1 MSPLIEVS
9 SLQLD
14 YETRKL
20 ESNGSWLRS
29 LWRADYQR
37 VPVLRDLDFK
47 VEGPGITAI
56 LGKNGT
62 GKTTLMKVLSGI
74 LTPSA
79 GQVKV
84 LGFEP
89 SRRESDYLRQIGAVF
104 GAKKALWPELSL
116 SENLELTR
124 AIYRIPSD
132 RFQRQVHHLTQLF
145 QLEAVT
151 DRPAK
156 SFSLGQAMKAELVNV
171 LICSPKLVFL
181 DEPTIGLDLQS
192 QLAMRKAIRDYV
204 ADTGCHV
211 LLTSHNLSDVTELA
225 DQVYF
230 LENGRL
236 QAHRTESAHFLQ
248 SLEERLLQ

>member
-1 MSPLIEVS
+1 MRPWIEVS

-14 YETRKL
+14 YETRKI
-20 ESNGSWLRS
+20 EEGRSWLRS

-37 VPVLRDLDFK
+37 VAVLRDLDFK

-74 LTPSA
+74 LTPSL
-79 GQVKV
+79 GQVEV
-84 LGFEP
+84 LGFKP
-89 SRRESDYLRQIGAVF
+89 SLRHPHYLRQIGAVF

-116 SENLELTR
+116 MENLDLTR
-124 AIYRIPSD
+124 AIYRIPTE
-132 RFQRQVHHLTQLF
+132 RFKEDVHHLIQLF
-145 QLEAVT
+145 QLEGAKN
-151 DRPAK
+151 RPTK
-156 SFSLGQAMKAELVNV
+156 SYSLGQAMKAELVNV
-171 LICSPKLVFL
+171 LICAPKVVFL

-204 ADTGCHV
+204 AESSCHI

-230 LENGRL
+230 LEQGRL
-236 QAHRTESAHFLQ
+236 QAHRDESGQLLR
-248 SLEERLLQ
+248 SLEARLLQ